1 MRCNLIILLLLHAL
15 LFFKDIKN
23 SYDFIVI
30 GAGSAGAVV
39 ANRLT
44 EIGDW
49 NVLLLEA
56 GGDESITGQV
66 PLLAAALQLGPFDW
80 QYKTT
85 VQQSGACG
93 AMTNKK
99 YI

>member
-1 MRCNLIILLLLHAL
+1 M
-15 LFFKDIKN
+15 
-23 SYDFIVI
+23 I

-44 EIGDW
+44 EIADW

-56 GGDESITGQV
+56 GGEESITGQI
-66 PLLAAALQLGPFDW
+66 PLLAATLQLSDFDW

-99 YI
+99 YIYNTLF